1 MYNKM
6 KTDELTSIL
15 RSRGQRVTS
24 QRVVIHDALL
34 ELDRHVTADEVH
46 AAVSDRLPNVSAPT
60 VYATLDLFEELGIV
74 RRINLAGGAARYD
87 PRPDDHHHLVCER
100 CGRVEDLD
108 AGVDMARVLRAA
120 SRRGFRADHAEV
132 VVYGLCSVC
141 A

>member
-1 MYNKM
+1 MSSADLI
-6 KTDELTSIL
+6 TTLH
-15 RSRGQRVTS
+15 SRGQRVTP
-24 QRVVIHDALL
+24 QRLVIHDTLL
-34 ELDRHVTADEVH
+34 ELNRHVSADEVH
-46 AAVSDRLPNVSAPT
+46 TAVSERLPNVSAPT

-87 PRPDDHHHLVCER
+87 PRPDDHHHLVCAN

-108 AGVDMARVLRAA
+108 AGVDMAGALRAA

-132 VVYGLCSVC
+132 VVHGLCSNC

>member
-1 MYNKM
+1 MSSSDLIN
-6 KTDELTSIL
+6 TLH
-15 RSRGQRVTS
+15 SRGQRVTP
-24 QRVVIHDALL
+24 QRLVIHDALL

-46 AAVSDRLPNVSAPT
+46 TAVSQRLPNVSAPT

-87 PRPDDHHHLVCER
+87 PRPDDHHHLVCGN

-108 AGVDMARVLRAA
+108 AGVDMAGVLRAA
-120 SRRGFRADHAEV
+120 SRRGFHADHAEV
-132 VVYGLCSVC
+132 VVHGLCSNC